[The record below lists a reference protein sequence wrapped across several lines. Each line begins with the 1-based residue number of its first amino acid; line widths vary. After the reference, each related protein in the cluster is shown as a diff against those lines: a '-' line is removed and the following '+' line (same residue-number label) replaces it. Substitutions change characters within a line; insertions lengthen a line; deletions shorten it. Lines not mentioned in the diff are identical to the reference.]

1 MVCIDPCIHGNNP
14 GSCAICIA
22 LRNPVFHSM
31 IPNAELEALRS
42 DLAEAL
48 SLLRCASSNW
58 KPGCCHQPEW
68 DARLAALLAKHK
80 ETK

>member
-31 IPNAELEALRS
+31 IPNAELETLRS

-48 SLLRCASSNW
+48 SLLRLVI
-58 KPGCCHQPEW
+58 PGGQMSVAEQNEY
-68 DARLAALLAKHK
+68 ARRRAALLAKHK